1 MTKNE
6 TVSGTSPWRA
16 RAAVLTLGTF
26 AVGTDGF
33 VIVGL
38 LPQIQK
44 TLQVSTAAAGQ
55 LVSVFAIAY
64 ALLGPVFAALTG
76 RWSKRRVLVTGIAL
90 LAAGNAV
97 TASAHVYGLVLA
109 SRVLAGSGAALFVAS
124 AVATAAHLAGEQRRG
139 KAIAMVTAGATLSLV
154 LGAPLGTLIG
164 GAWGWQ
170 MAIWFVAAVAVGV
183 AVVIAVLLPPIRLDQ
198 GATLRQRIAPLTDQR
213 VLRVLVVTLLTFIG
227 IFLPFT
233 YMSAVFAPAIGGEQ
247 ARLALLLLVF
257 GVAATAG
264 NLTAGSLTDR
274 YGSRRV
280 VIGAAMGV
288 AAVCVVMLA
297 VQQVFI
303 LVAIAQALSGVV
315 SYSVMGPQ
323 QHRIIA
329 YAAPESASLVTS
341 LNTSA
346 GYLGNFLA
354 SSIGAAI
361 LTITGSAAP
370 LLLIAAAFAAFAAF
384 LAWWLSRSTGE
395 RGGEAVDETGEPTTT
410 PPEQAP
416 STR

>member
-139 KAIAMVTAGATLSLV
+139 
-154 LGAPLGTLIG
+154 
-164 GAWGWQ
+164 
-170 MAIWFVAAVAVGV
+170 
-183 AVVIAVLLPPIRLDQ
+183 R
-198 GATLRQRIAPLTDQR
+198 
-213 VLRVLVVTLLTFIG
+213 
-227 IFLPFT
+227 
-233 YMSAVFAPAIGGEQ
+233 
-247 ARLALLLLVF
+247 
-257 GVAATAG
+257 
-264 NLTAGSLTDR
+264 
-274 YGSRRV
+274 
-280 VIGAAMGV
+280 
-288 AAVCVVMLA
+288 
-297 VQQVFI
+297 
-303 LVAIAQALSGVV
+303 
-315 SYSVMGPQ
+315 
-323 QHRIIA
+323 
-329 YAAPESASLVTS
+329 
-341 LNTSA
+341 
-346 GYLGNFLA
+346 
-354 SSIGAAI
+354 
-361 LTITGSAAP
+361 
-370 LLLIAAAFAAFAAF
+370 
-384 LAWWLSRSTGE
+384 
-395 RGGEAVDETGEPTTT
+395 
-410 PPEQAP
+410 P
-416 STR
+416 SPW